1 MHKGAGFISAPLF
14 VQKGSTMPGIRLS
27 FIRDEAQEQW
37 VDAVEKLQP
46 ATDTTYIWNSEQI
59 KADREG
65 LRELFDRFIDS
76 TGLIEDE

>member
-1 MHKGAGFISAPLF
+1 
-14 VQKGSTMPGIRLS
+14 MPGIRLS
-27 FIRDEAQEQW
+27 LIRDEAQEQW
-37 VDAVEKLQP
+37 VDAVGKLQP

-65 LRELFDRFIDS
+65 LHELFDRFIDS

>member
-37 VDAVEKLQP
+37 VTEVGELQP
-46 ATDTTYIWNSEQI
+46 ATDTTYVWNSEQV
-59 KADREG
+59 KANREG
-65 LRELFDRFIDS
+65 LHELFDRFIDS
-76 TGLIEDE
+76 TGLVEDE